1 MKSCSAGE
9 LLISTAAIRNLRIAL
24 EHCTSSSRV
33 YDGRILNLRVDQ
45 LMLGNGKTAKREII
59 EHRGAAAIVPV
70 IQGRDVVL
78 VRQYRYA
85 VATDLLEVPAG
96 TMEQG
101 ETPEECA
108 VRELEEETGYRCKEI
123 EKILEFFPVPGYSTE
138 RIHVYIAKGL
148 SKSKMH
154 TEDDEQISVEI
165 LPMENALEKVRS
177 GEIHDAKSICAL
189 FRAAE
194 LL

>member
-1 MKSCSAGE
+1 
-9 LLISTAAIRNLRIAL
+9 
-24 EHCTSSSRV
+24 
-33 YDGRILNLRVDQ
+33 
-45 LMLGNGKTAKREII
+45 MLGNGKTAKREII
-59 EHRGAAAIVPV
+59 EHRGAAAIVPI
-70 IQGRDVVL
+70 IQDRDVVL

-101 ETPEECA
+101 ETPEECV

-138 RIHVYIAKGL
+138 KIHVYIAKGL
-148 SKSKMH
+148 SQSKMN

>member
-1 MKSCSAGE
+1 
-9 LLISTAAIRNLRIAL
+9 
-24 EHCTSSSRV
+24 
-33 YDGRILNLRVDQ
+33 
-45 LMLGNGKTAKREII
+45 MLGNGKTAKREII
-59 EHRGAAAIVPV
+59 EHRGAAAIVPI
-70 IQGRDVVL
+70 IQDRDVVL

-108 VRELEEETGYRCKEI
+108 VRELEEETGFRCKEI

-138 RIHVYIAKGL
+138 KIHVYIAKGL
-148 SKSKMH
+148 SQSKMN

>member
-1 MKSCSAGE
+1 
-9 LLISTAAIRNLRIAL
+9 L

-45 LMLGNGKTAKREII
+45 LMLENGKTAKREII

-85 VATDLLEVPAG
+85 VAAELLEVPAG

-108 VRELEEETGYRCKEI
+108 VRELEEETGFRCKEI

-138 RIHVYIAKGL
+138 KIHVYIAKGL
-148 SKSKMH
+148 TKSKMN

>member
-1 MKSCSAGE
+1 
-9 LLISTAAIRNLRIAL
+9 
-24 EHCTSSSRV
+24 
-33 YDGRILNLRVDQ
+33 LRVDQ

-85 VATDLLEVPAG
+85 VAAELLEVPAG

-108 VRELEEETGYRCKEI
+108 VRELEEETGFRCKEI

-138 RIHVYIAKGL
+138 KIHVYIAKGL
-148 SKSKMH
+148 SQSKMN

>member
-1 MKSCSAGE
+1 
-9 LLISTAAIRNLRIAL
+9 
-24 EHCTSSSRV
+24 
-33 YDGRILNLRVDQ
+33 
-45 LMLGNGKTAKREII
+45 MLGNGKTAKREII
-59 EHRGAAAIVPV
+59 EHRGAAAIVPI
-70 IQGRDVVL
+70 IQDRDVVL

-108 VRELEEETGYRCKEI
+108 GRELEEETGYRCKEI

-138 RIHVYIAKGL
+138 KIHVYIAKGL
-148 SKSKMH
+148 SQSKMN

>member
-1 MKSCSAGE
+1 
-9 LLISTAAIRNLRIAL
+9 
-24 EHCTSSSRV
+24 
-33 YDGRILNLRVDQ
+33 
-45 LMLGNGKTAKREII
+45 LGNGKTAKREII
-59 EHRGAAAIVPV
+59 EHRGAAAIVPI

-78 VRQYRYA
+78 VHQYRYA
-85 VATDLLEVPAG
+85 VSTDLLEVPAG

-108 VRELEEETGYRCKEI
+108 VRELEEETGYKCKEI
-123 EKILEFFPVPGYSTE
+123 EKILEFFSVPGYSTE
-138 RIHVYIAKGL
+138 KIHVYMAKGL
-148 SKSKMH
+148 SKTMMK

-165 LPMENALEKVRS
+165 LPMENALEKVRL
-177 GEIHDAKSICAL
+177 GEIRDAKSICAL

>member
-1 MKSCSAGE
+1 
-9 LLISTAAIRNLRIAL
+9 L
-24 EHCTSSSRV
+24 EQCTSSSRV

-108 VRELEEETGYRCKEI
+108 VRELEEETGFRCKEI

-138 RIHVYIAKGL
+138 KIHVYIAKGL
-148 SKSKMH
+148 SQSKMN

>member
-1 MKSCSAGE
+1 ME
-9 LLISTAAIRNLRIAL
+9 Q
-24 EHCTSSSRV
+24 CTSSSRV

-59 EHRGAAAIVPV
+59 EHRGAAAIVPI
-70 IQGRDVVL
+70 IQDRDVVL

-138 RIHVYIAKGL
+138 KIHVYIAKGL
-148 SKSKMH
+148 SQSKMN

>member
-1 MKSCSAGE
+1 M
-9 LLISTAAIRNLRIAL
+9 L
-24 EHCTSSSRV
+24 E
-33 YDGRILNLRVDQ
+33 
-45 LMLGNGKTAKREII
+45 NGKTAKREII

-85 VATDLLEVPAG
+85 VAAELLEVPAG

-108 VRELEEETGYRCKEI
+108 VRELEEETGFRCKEI

-138 RIHVYIAKGL
+138 KIHVYIAKGL
-148 SKSKMH
+148 TKSKMN

>member
-1 MKSCSAGE
+1 M
-9 LLISTAAIRNLRIAL
+9 

-138 RIHVYIAKGL
+138 KIHVYIAKGL

>member
-1 MKSCSAGE
+1 M
-9 LLISTAAIRNLRIAL
+9 
-24 EHCTSSSRV
+24 
-33 YDGRILNLRVDQ
+33 NLRVDQ

-59 EHRGAAAIVPV
+59 EHRGAAAIVPI
-70 IQGRDVVL
+70 IQDRDVVL

-138 RIHVYIAKGL
+138 KIHVYIAKGL
-148 SKSKMH
+148 SQSKMN

>member
-1 MKSCSAGE
+1 
-9 LLISTAAIRNLRIAL
+9 
-24 EHCTSSSRV
+24 
-33 YDGRILNLRVDQ
+33 
-45 LMLGNGKTAKREII
+45 MLGNGKTAKREII
-59 EHRGAAAIVPV
+59 EHRGAAAIVPI
-70 IQGRDVVL
+70 IQDRDVVL

-138 RIHVYIAKGL
+138 KIHVYIAKGL
-148 SKSKMH
+148 SQSKMN

>member
-1 MKSCSAGE
+1 
-9 LLISTAAIRNLRIAL
+9 
-24 EHCTSSSRV
+24 
-33 YDGRILNLRVDQ
+33 
-45 LMLGNGKTAKREII
+45 MLWNGKTAKREII
-59 EHRGAAAIVPV
+59 EHRGAAAIVPI
-70 IQGRDVVL
+70 IQDRDVVL

-108 VRELEEETGYRCKEI
+108 VRELEEETGFRCKEI

-138 RIHVYIAKGL
+138 KIHVYIAKGL
-148 SKSKMH
+148 SQSKMN

>member
-1 MKSCSAGE
+1 M
-9 LLISTAAIRNLRIAL
+9 

-59 EHRGAAAIVPV
+59 EHRGAAAIVPI

-78 VRQYRYA
+78 VHQYRYA

-138 RIHVYIAKGL
+138 KIHVYIAKGL
-148 SKSKMH
+148 SKSKMN

>member
-1 MKSCSAGE
+1 
-9 LLISTAAIRNLRIAL
+9 L
-24 EHCTSSSRV
+24 EQCTSSSRV

-45 LMLGNGKTAKREII
+45 LMLGNGKTVKREII

-138 RIHVYIAKGL
+138 KIHVYIAKGL
-148 SKSKMH
+148 SKSKMN
-154 TEDDEQISVEI
+154 TEDDEQIGVEI
-165 LPMENALEKVRS
+165 LPIENALEKVRS